1 MWKLT
6 LILLIMT
13 VVFRRLMKYSIGG
26 MSRAELARTTIA
38 NDPPRRVVVLT
49 TLYLISAGATVICS
63 IIAIV
68 KM

>member
-1 MWKLT
+1 MWKVT

-13 VVFRRLMKYSIGG
+13 VVFRRLMNYSIGG

-38 NDPPRRVVVLT
+38 NDPPRMVVVLT